1 MILTVTVLVGG
12 AECIICVI
20 IPGSLLCNGC
30 NGTEDAQ
37 CFVQILFIKFATV
50 SHSEPEPGLGLGITA
65 EQSRAAR
72 AKTDSFL
79 QWPAQTRFCPFVQIP
94 GWGKIPPPSGSLIGW
109 FGEGRPMGVR
119 GSARDT

>member
-50 SHSEPEPGLGLGITA
+50 SHSEPEPGLGLGIHGRA
-65 EQSRAAR
+65 EQSG
-72 AKTDSFL
+72 
-79 QWPAQTRFCPFVQIP
+79 P
-94 GWGKIPPPSGSLIGW
+94 GKN
-109 FGEGRPMGVR
+109 
-119 GSARDT
+119 